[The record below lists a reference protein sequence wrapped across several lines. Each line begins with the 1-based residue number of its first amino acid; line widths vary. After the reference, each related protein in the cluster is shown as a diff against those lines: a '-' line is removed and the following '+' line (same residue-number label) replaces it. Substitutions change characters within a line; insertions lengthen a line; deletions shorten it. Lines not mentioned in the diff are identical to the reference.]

1 MICNKYRFPAIL
13 LMNLFIIALFSS
25 ACSYNRSIITE
36 QFDSLSVVN
45 PGEPVTIKW
54 KFKNADAVVI
64 SGFKDTLKPEGDL
77 YVKLDEPKLYK
88 FKVFRDNSKDTLFKT
103 AEVRFKEKVTTGN
116 ENQVSQNIGLP
127 KSFEPNEYLSGYR
140 SEPNQTDI
148 NRIRIIRTIYP
159 SNENAKEYSVRFLAL
174 DEYGNYL
181 RSLKLASIFKTQ
193 LLSISDSLNPQ
204 INLNMIREV
213 SNDPIK
219 TRINISI
226 FVDNSAA
233 AMNNT
238 LLNKEFNN
246 LFDNYKLN
254 DNINIKYFNHNNG
267 NSALLSSFGKLIPE
281 ALNHTEANGFNAF
294 YRNLFQTI
302 SEMDSK
308 NEKMPDVFL
317 IVLFSS
323 DNASVVVDANDIA
336 KILRKI
342 KVPAYIVTIGT
353 DYNSYSLKYLTDYSG
368 GKLYNIDEDN
378 ISEIKNIIYEVI
390 QAQKNYYEV
399 RFKLEDMDE
408 VSGEKQ
414 YELSISNDKAALK
427 DYNRIIYKPFPQFS
441 DYQALAGFDIKDTVL
456 KDTYKENLQT
466 LAEVIMDNPNVTAEI
481 TGHAGIEGNN
491 DQTLSIGL
499 SRAQSVRK
507 QLIAYGVA
515 PHQIR
520 IFTEGCNRPIYF
532 IEQYPW
538 QSYYNRR
545 VDMRWIVPEQMPY
558 EIIAEIAVSEEEALT
573 FVEKW
578 ENLGYKSYYERY
590 LQNNNPIYRVK
601 IWGYKTIEEADT
613 IANKLRKQFKKITF
627 VVR

>member
-1 MICNKYRFPAIL
+1 M
-13 LMNLFIIALFSS
+13 LMNLFIISLFSS
-25 ACSYNRSIITE
+25 ACSYNRSIVTE

-77 YVKLDEPKLYK
+77 YVKLDEPKIYK

-103 AEVRFKEKVTTGN
+103 AEVRFKDKVTTGN
-116 ENQVSQNIGLP
+116 ENQVSQSIGLP
-127 KSFEPNEYLSGYR
+127 KSFEPSEYLSGFR

-148 NRIRIIRTIYP
+148 NRIKIIRTIYP
-159 SNENAKEYSVRFLAL
+159 NNENAKEYSVRFLAL

-181 RSLKLASIFKTQ
+181 RNLKLASIFKTQ
-193 LLSISDSLNPQ
+193 LLSISDSINPQ

-219 TRINISI
+219 TRINMSI

-233 AMNNT
+233 AMNNQ

-254 DNINIKYFNHNNG
+254 DNISIRYFNHNNG

-281 ALNHTEANGFNAF
+281 ALNHAEANGFNAF

-302 SEMDSK
+302 SELDSK
-308 NEKMPDVFL
+308 SEKMPDVFL

-336 KILRKI
+336 KILKKI

-353 DYNSYSLKYLTDYSG
+353 DYNSFSLKYLTDYSG
-368 GKLYNIDEDN
+368 GKLYNIEENN

-408 VSGEKQ
+408 ISGEKQ

-427 DYNRIIYKPFPQFS
+427 DYNRIIYKSFPQFS

-558 EIIAEIAVSEEEALT
+558 EIIAEIAVSEEEALS

-601 IWGYKTIEEADT
+601 IWGYKTIEEAET

>member
-1 MICNKYRFPAIL
+1 M
-13 LMNLFIIALFSS
+13 LMNLFIISLFSS
-25 ACSYNRSIITE
+25 ACSYNRSIVTE

-77 YVKLDEPKLYK
+77 YVKLDEPKIYK

-103 AEVRFKEKVTTGN
+103 AEVRFKDKVTTGN
-116 ENQVSQNIGLP
+116 ENQVSQSIGLP
-127 KSFEPNEYLSGYR
+127 KSFEPSEYLSGFR

-148 NRIRIIRTIYP
+148 NRIKIIRTIYP
-159 SNENAKEYSVRFLAL
+159 NNENAKEYSVRFLAL

-181 RSLKLASIFKTQ
+181 RNLKLASIFKTQ
-193 LLSISDSLNPQ
+193 LLSISDSINPQ

-219 TRINISI
+219 TRINMSI

-233 AMNNT
+233 AMNNQ

-254 DNINIKYFNHNNG
+254 DNISIRYFNHNNG
-267 NSALLSSFGKLIPE
+267 NLALLSSFGKLIPE
-281 ALNHTEANGFNAF
+281 ALNHAEANGFNAF

-302 SEMDSK
+302 SELDSK
-308 NEKMPDVFL
+308 SEKMPDVFL

-353 DYNSYSLKYLTDYSG
+353 DYNSFSLKYLTDYSG
-368 GKLYNIDEDN
+368 GKLYNIEEEN

-408 VSGEKQ
+408 ISGEKQ
-414 YELSISNDKAALK
+414 YELSISNDKSALK
-427 DYNRIIYKPFPQFS
+427 DYNRIIYKSFPQFS

-558 EIIAEIAVSEEEALT
+558 EIIAEIAVSEEEALS

>member
-1 MICNKYRFPAIL
+1 M
-13 LMNLFIIALFSS
+13 LMNLFIISLFSS
-25 ACSYNRSIITE
+25 ACSYNRSIVTE

-77 YVKLDEPKLYK
+77 YVKLDEPKIYK

-103 AEVRFKEKVTTGN
+103 AEVRFKDKVTTGN
-116 ENQVSQNIGLP
+116 ENQVSQSIGLP
-127 KSFEPNEYLSGYR
+127 KSFEPSEYLSGFR

-159 SNENAKEYSVRFLAL
+159 NNENAKEYSVRFLAL

-181 RSLKLASIFKTQ
+181 RNLKLASIFKTQ
-193 LLSISDSLNPQ
+193 LLSISDSINPQ

-219 TRINISI
+219 TRINMSI

-233 AMNNT
+233 AMNNQ

-254 DNINIKYFNHNNG
+254 DNISIRYFNHNNG

-281 ALNHTEANGFNAF
+281 ALNHAEANGFNAF

-302 SEMDSK
+302 SEMDTKS
-308 NEKMPDVFL
+308 EKMPDVFL

-353 DYNSYSLKYLTDYSG
+353 DYNSFSLKYLTDYSG
-368 GKLYNIDEDN
+368 GKLYNIEEEN

-399 RFKLEDMDE
+399 RFKLDDMDE
-408 VSGEKQ
+408 ISGEKQ
-414 YELSISNDKAALK
+414 YELSISNDKSALK
-427 DYNRIIYKPFPQFS
+427 DYNRIIYKSFPQFS

-558 EIIAEIAVSEEEALT
+558 EIIAEIAVSEEEALS

-613 IANKLRKQFKKITF
+613 IASKLRKQFKKITF